1 MKYPDIRTLQG
12 LLHLTNLEKSCFEAR
27 FQHGPSIKTSQ
38 EIGEKYSLY
47 PHVWSNH
54 AEIPT
59 FFKCPYTLVHHP
71 SSSTGS
77 FEGLPPKKKKL
88 FGGFPKIA
96 GPSNHPSLR
105 GFSIKF
111 TIHLGYPYG
120 KPHWITINQ
129 GTAPRWAFP
138 APGFGAS
145 WDLRLRPPQR
155 PGGPAPTAG
164 AAYEEKKRS
173 WGYLGKEWERWNSW
187 GKNLDL
193 ERPGIWWEDDEKMNA
208 SQGVLAQKM

>member
-1 MKYPDIRTLQG
+1 MSKGFGVPISFDLLILHPTWLRFIKKNKHQQSIDKTFWKTNLKKKRKKCTYYNSIKMKYPDIRTLQG

-77 FEGLPPKKKKL
+77 FEGLPPQKKSYL
-88 FGGFPKIA
+88 EV
-96 GPSNHPSLR
+96 SL
-105 GFSIKF
+105 K
-111 TIHLGYPYG
+111 
-120 KPHWITINQ
+120 
-129 GTAPRWAFP
+129 
-138 APGFGAS
+138 
-145 WDLRLRPPQR
+145 
-155 PGGPAPTAG
+155 
-164 AAYEEKKRS
+164 
-173 WGYLGKEWERWNSW
+173 
-187 GKNLDL
+187 
-193 ERPGIWWEDDEKMNA
+193 
-208 SQGVLAQKM
+208 